1 MPIIIVE
8 ERFDPPVDVSQG
20 NPVAGD
26 LSPCLPLEGVTWVSS
41 FIAADGTRCVC
52 VYDAPDA
59 ESVRRAYRKAGAA
72 FESVWPA
79 GHFQPPGRALDRLSP
94 T

>member
-1 MPIIIVE
+1 MPTIVVE
-8 ERFDPPVDVSQG
+8 EKFDPPVDVSKG
-20 NPVAGD
+20 NPEASK
-26 LSPCLPLEGVTWVSS
+26 LSPCLPVEGVTWVSS

-59 ESVRRAYRKAGAA
+59 EAVRRVYRKAGASFVA
-72 FESVWPA
+72 AWPA
-79 GHFQPPGRALDRLSP
+79 GHLKPPAE